1 MNITAFDFKHK
12 QETTLEPSALADGLD
27 PALFYWIELEAADE
41 PAISPLLSKLGVNPT
56 AAGEFLGADREGRY
70 DAYDDCLH
78 FALTEGRMDS
88 EGRIVSSHVDML
100 LGNAFLVMWHRHPV
114 AFLDQ
119 VRRVY
124 RDDFKRFAKTPGFL
138 VYELCDHL
146 IEGYRRISARFSDEI
161 EKVQMNL
168 FGAVNDEIFRS
179 VSGLMADL
187 LAFRRILLAA
197 RELLHQLSTRRTPFL
212 QESTQTFL
220 SAMAV
225 TLERISG
232 DIASER
238 EALNEALNLYMGMV
252 SHRTSRLINRLTVL
266 SMIFLPLTFVCGVYG
281 MNFDVMPE
289 LRWAGSYA
297 MFWIAC
303 LVFVGISVWQ
313 MRRRR
318 WL

>member
-1 MNITAFDFKHK
+1 MNITAFDFRHK
-12 QETTLEPSALADGLD
+12 QESTLEPSALAEGLD
-27 PALFYWIELEAADE
+27 RALFYWIELEAADE
-41 PAISPLLSKLGVNPT
+41 PAVGPLLSTLGINPT

-70 DAYDDCLH
+70 DVYDDCLH
-78 FALTEGRMDS
+78 FALTEGRMDA
-88 EGRIVSSHVDML
+88 EGRIVSSHVDVL
-100 LGNAFLVMWHRHPV
+100 LGNAFLIMWHRHPV

-124 RDDFKRFAKTPGFL
+124 REDFKRFAKTPGFL

-146 IEGYRRISARFSDEI
+146 IEGYRRTSARFSDEI

-168 FGAVNDEIFRS
+168 FGAVNDEIFLS

-187 LAFRRILLAA
+187 LAFRRTLLAA

-212 QESTQTFL
+212 KESTQAFL
-220 SAMAV
+220 GSMAV

-252 SHRTSRLINRLTVL
+252 SHRTSRLINRLTIL
-266 SMIFLPLTFVCGVYG
+266 SMIFLPLTFLCGVYG

-289 LRWAGSYA
+289 LRWAGSYG

-303 LVFVGISVWQ
+303 LTFVGISVWQ